1 MKYTSLFIILLFIFS
16 CGKDKVVQLPEIDNA
31 TISEVNDIS
40 AAYIF
45 YNENEPDSVELNRNN
60 LISTT
65 NWLFNI
71 DKRLTLKQVIPQIK
85 LLQEKRR
92 NAQLHKNE
100 SARNYFTCNDTSKKT
115 LGFIDFTDV
124 VYVDASLE
132 TEASKISEM
141 ENTMGINTIGLN
153 LSDIVSIITPNQEP
167 FVTTIDSN
175 ALTDSLKKMDTI
187 KSSVILNFNKNL
199 SFQDYISYKV
209 MLSTEGFNHLEISH
223 QEFLHN

>member
-1 MKYTSLFIILLFIFS
+1 MKYPSLFIILMFIFS

-65 NWLFNI
+65 NWLFNV
-71 DKRLTLKQVIPQIK
+71 DKRLTLKQVVPQIK

-100 SARNYFTCNDTSKKT
+100 NARNYFTCNDTSKKT

-132 TEASKISEM
+132 TDAQKVSEM
-141 ENTMGINTIGLN
+141 EDTTAINTIGLN

-167 FVTTIDSN
+167 FVTTINSN
-175 ALTDSLKKMDTI
+175 ALIDSLKKMDTT
-187 KSSVILNFNKNL
+187 KSSVILNFNKSL
-199 SFQDYISYKV
+199 SFQDYITYKS
-209 MLSTEGFNHLEISH
+209 MLSKNDFKHLEISH
-223 QEFLHN
+223 EEFLYN

>member
-115 LGFIDFTDV
+115 LGFIDFTD
-124 VYVDASLE
+124 
-132 TEASKISEM
+132 
-141 ENTMGINTIGLN
+141 
-153 LSDIVSIITPNQEP
+153 IVSIITPNQEP